1 MKKKPTQKPK
11 PTPEYDSQRQ
21 QNVLLER
28 IEKKVGII
36 AEGHS
41 GLDRK
46 IDKTNERLDGMDDRL
61 QIISNK
67 MSEHGNKL
75 IEHDRRFDRI
85 EMVVTENR
93 TDIKVLKAGQEELKT
108 DVNRIETRLDTIE
121 HKVDTVT
128 TDHEHRIQNLE
139 AVK

>member
-1 MKKKPTQKPK
+1 MKKK

-21 QNVLLER
+21 QNVLLE
-28 IEKKVGII
+28 EMNKQLKTV

-41 GLDRK
+41 GLARNIEDIK
-46 IDKTNERLDGMDDRL
+46 ATVN
-61 QIISNK
+61 
-67 MSEHGNKL
+67 
-75 IEHDRRFDRI
+75 EHDRRFDRI